1 VAYTLIDSL
10 RGVVDRGT
18 GTDIRNRWGIRADV
32 AGKTG
37 TTQDNT
43 DGWFILMQPQL
54 VAGAW
59 VGFNDSRITLRSD
72 YWGQGAHSALPIVG
86 DVVSKALRGR
96 LIDGK
101 ARFEPPDDSNWLQRL
116 LQSARDSLSQRVH
129 EQWQHLVQQL
139 LQLLPPSLW
148 PQPAKGPAKP
158 PAPLPAPS
166 PPIAPPPSEAE
177 TDPLQKKIDDIIT
190 EPREESPVPQVVPQ
204 ASPPQPSSPQ
214 PLPYEQR

>member
-1 VAYTLIDSL
+1 
-10 RGVVDRGT
+10 
-18 GTDIRNRWGIRADV
+18 
-32 AGKTG
+32 
-37 TTQDNT
+37 
-43 DGWFILMQPQL
+43 
-54 VAGAW
+54 
-59 VGFNDSRITLRSD
+59 
-72 YWGQGAHSALPIVG
+72 
-86 DVVSKALRGR
+86 VVSKALRGR

-166 PPIAPPPSEAE
+166 PPIAPQPSEAE